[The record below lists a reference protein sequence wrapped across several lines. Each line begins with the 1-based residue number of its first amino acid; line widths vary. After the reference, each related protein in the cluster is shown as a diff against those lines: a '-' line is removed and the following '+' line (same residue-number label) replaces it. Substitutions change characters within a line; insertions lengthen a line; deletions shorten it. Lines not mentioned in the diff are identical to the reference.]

1 MNTPILDCKVGD
13 IIQYISQGSPT
24 RSSWSVLAVI
34 VSEKLLRGQHMWVIQ
49 PIGVRGY
56 KTIPYPHNINCLGKT
71 FPFYLTR

>member
-24 RSSWSVLAVI
+24 RSPWSVLAVI

-49 PIGVRGY
+49 PIGAEDTRQY
-56 KTIPYPHNINCLGKT
+56 HIPTTSIVWEKLSLST
-71 FPFYLTR
+71 